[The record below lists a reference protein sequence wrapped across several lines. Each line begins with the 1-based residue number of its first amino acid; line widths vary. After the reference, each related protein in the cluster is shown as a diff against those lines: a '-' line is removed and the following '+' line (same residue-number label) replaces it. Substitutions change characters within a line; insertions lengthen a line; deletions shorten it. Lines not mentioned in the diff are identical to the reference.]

1 MDKTQK
7 FSADLQRIKKRNRSA
22 SSFNLN
28 GALKDIES
36 LFSSQNPQCKN
47 LALSLFD
54 WWKNE
59 YVRGPELEDA
69 ALEKITALESFLN
82 CEEDT
87 LSLSAEDWIRVK
99 DEVGYE
105 AENLPLDLL
114 SEMMKT
120 IVEKGG
126 IK

>member
-7 FSADLQRIKKRNRSA
+7 FSADLQRIKKRNRNGD
-22 SSFNLN
+22 SFNMD

-47 LALSLFD
+47 LAFSLFD

-59 YVRGPELEDA
+59 FVRGPELEGP
-69 ALEKITALESFLN
+69 ALEKIIALEAFLN

-87 LSLSAEDWIRVK
+87 GALSAEDWIRVK